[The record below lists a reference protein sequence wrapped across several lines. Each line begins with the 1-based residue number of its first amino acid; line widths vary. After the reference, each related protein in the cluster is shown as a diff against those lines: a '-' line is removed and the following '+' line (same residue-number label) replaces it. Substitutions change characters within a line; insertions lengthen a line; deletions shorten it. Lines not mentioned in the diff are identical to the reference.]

1 MLQNDVFYNRQRS
14 GYDEL
19 VSYQP
24 KYYQNIQEMQAI
36 NQFGGLTTDKM
47 ASDLEQLVLDQF
59 IDSCSVE
66 MLNRFEQFLHITG
79 YETRSITERRSIV
92 KVNWIGNIKMNR
104 TQIKALIRAYC
115 GCDSEVHF
123 THEVMIIAKISGSK
137 STIYVGDL
145 LSIFNSQIPAHLKWT
160 AVLETESNSIK
171 AGRSICYWRYDY
183 AKCGTS
189 PDVSRLG
196 EAIDTDIQV
205 AADTRGY
212 LYDHEQTGNVVAGTN
227 PRIGTV
233 GEQIKV
239 TVRSNAI
246 SKEYLSEY
254 NLSGETVSG
263 TTPESANV
271 GVVEKTTV
279 RVYAHSD
286 SYKYDIPQ
294 SGSKN
299 EREEED

>member
-104 TQIKALIRAYC
+104 TQ
-115 GCDSEVHF
+115 
-123 THEVMIIAKISGSK
+123 
-137 STIYVGDL
+137 
-145 LSIFNSQIPAHLKWT
+145 
-160 AVLETESNSIK
+160 
-171 AGRSICYWRYDY
+171 
-183 AKCGTS
+183 
-189 PDVSRLG
+189 
-196 EAIDTDIQV
+196 
-205 AADTRGY
+205 
-212 LYDHEQTGNVVAGTN
+212 
-227 PRIGTV
+227 
-233 GEQIKV
+233 
-239 TVRSNAI
+239 
-246 SKEYLSEY
+246 
-254 NLSGETVSG
+254 TVSY
-263 TTPESANV
+263 THLTLPTKLEV
-271 GVVEKTTV
+271 
-279 RVYAHSD
+279 
-286 SYKYDIPQ
+286 
-294 SGSKN
+294 
-299 EREEED
+299 